1 MELSPEL
8 KMKQKANTI
17 LRALLG
23 SEELIIRW
31 WNSSNKAFDG
41 DLPDELWQT
50 SAGRVKVYNYLL
62 DQMESP
68 H

>member
-23 SEELIIRW
+23 NEELIIRW

-50 SAGRVKVYNYLL
+50 NAGRVKVYNYLL